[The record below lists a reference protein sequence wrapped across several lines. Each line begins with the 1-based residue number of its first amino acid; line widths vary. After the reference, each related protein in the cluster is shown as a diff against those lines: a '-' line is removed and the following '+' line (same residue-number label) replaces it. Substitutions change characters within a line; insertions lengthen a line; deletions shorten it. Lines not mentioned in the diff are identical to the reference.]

1 MKILF
6 NDFWNLYDY
15 KVDKKKCIPKWNRLK
30 LETQQKIIDYLPGY
44 IKSTPDKMYRK
55 HPATFLNNESW
66 ENELKGAAELRIK
79 TAKTEVKKDI
89 QSVAEIVNPQ
99 DLKDI
104 LNSLKPKRK
113 KIIKREPTKEE
124 KLERRRKEDEF
135 EMALKEGDG
144 KI

>member
-1 MKILF
+1 MTKILF

-30 LETQQKIIDYLPGY
+30 LETQKKIMDYLPGY

-135 EMALKEGDG
+135 NRAVNEEK
-144 KI
+144 